1 MTKETF
7 ENFVR
12 ENIETYKELNCNK
25 TKFAEVIR
33 NSNSELKSSTVN
45 AIRARLKSYFK
56 DNGEPQLEESIFDV
70 VSFEREIRAEKSEL
84 NDLKRKN
91 DYLIKLVE
99 ESEKKYNDLLN
110 IKKPI
115 DIMSISPSGKANK
128 MSRAIP
134 IISLSDWH
142 IEEKVELGVVNG
154 FNEYD
159 LKIAEERA
167 KKLFINILK
176 VNAIV
181 SKDVNINDMIL
192 WLGGDFISGYIH
204 DELIE
209 NNHLSPL
216 EATRMA
222 KRMVMAGINYILD
235 NTSLNL
241 IIPCSVGNHGRNT
254 KKMQPSTGYRNN
266 YEFMMYMDLCDV
278 YERNKRVTFHIPISD
293 DCYIEALGY
302 TNRFFHGNQIK
313 YGGGIGGLSVPLIK
327 YIHRKNQQQYADMNF
342 LGHFHQLLYPTS
354 DSCVNGSLIG
364 LSAYGYQLGFKP
376 ETPCQA
382 YTLLDDKR
390 GYTIKTPIFC
400 D

>member
-1 MTKETF
+1 MNKKIF
-7 ENFVR
+7 NDFVTS
-12 ENIETYKELNCNK
+12 NIETYKELNCNK
-25 TKFAEVIR
+25 TKFAEFIRKSQPEFKSITTDAIR
-33 NSNSELKSSTVN
+33 N
-45 AIRARLKSYFK
+45 RLKSYFK
-56 DNGEPQLEESIFDV
+56 DFGEPEISKSTFDLI
-70 VSFEREIRAEKSEL
+70 SYEREVRAEKSEV

-91 DYLIKLVE
+91 EYLIRLVE

-115 DIMSISPSGKANK
+115 DVLSISPSGKSNK

-154 FNEYD
+154 FNEYN

-176 VNAIV
+176 VNTII
-181 SKDVNINDMIL
+181 SKDVNVNDLVL
-192 WLGGDFISGYIH
+192 WFGGDYISGYIH

-209 NNHLSPL
+209 NNLLSPL

-222 KRMVMAGINYILD
+222 KRMLMAGINYILE

-254 KKMQPSTGYRNN
+254 KKMQASTGYKNN
-266 YEFMMYMDLCDV
+266 YEFMMYMDLSDI
-278 YERNKRVTFHIPISD
+278 YEKNKRVKFHIPISD
-293 DCYIEALGY
+293 DCYVETLGY
-302 TNRFFHGNQIK
+302 VNRFFHGNQIK

-327 YIHRKNQQQYADMNF
+327 YVHRKNQQQYADMNF

-354 DSCVNGSLIG
+354 DTCVNGSLIG

-382 YTLLDDKR
+382 YTLLDEKR

>member
-1 MTKETF
+1 MNRKIF
-7 ENFVR
+7 NDFVT
-12 ENIETYKELNCNK
+12 ENINVYKDLNCNK
-25 TKFAEVIR
+25 TKFAEFIRKSQPEFKGITTDAIR
-33 NSNSELKSSTVN
+33 N
-45 AIRARLKSYFK
+45 RLKSYFK
-56 DNGEPQLEESIFDV
+56 DFGEPQMEQSVFDV
-70 VSFEREIRAEKSEL
+70 VAFEREIRAEKSEV

-91 DYLIKLVE
+91 EYLIKLVD

-110 IKKPI
+110 IKNPV
-115 DIMSISPSGKANK
+115 DVLSISPSGKSNK

-142 IEEKVELGVVNG
+142 IEEKVEKGVVNG
-154 FNEYD
+154 FNEYN
-159 LKIAEERA
+159 LKIAEQRA

-176 VNAIV
+176 VNQIF
-181 SKDVNINDMIL
+181 SKDVNVHDIVL
-192 WLGGDFISGYIH
+192 WFGGDYISGYIH

-209 NNHLSPL
+209 NNLLSPL

-222 KRMVMAGINYILD
+222 KRMLMAGINYILE

-254 KKMQPSTGYRNN
+254 KKMQVSTGYKNN
-266 YEFMMYMDLCDV
+266 YEFMMYMDLSDI
-278 YERNKRVTFHIPISD
+278 YERNKRIKFHVPISD
-293 DCYIEALGY
+293 DCYIETLGY

-382 YTLLDDKR
+382 YTLLDEKR